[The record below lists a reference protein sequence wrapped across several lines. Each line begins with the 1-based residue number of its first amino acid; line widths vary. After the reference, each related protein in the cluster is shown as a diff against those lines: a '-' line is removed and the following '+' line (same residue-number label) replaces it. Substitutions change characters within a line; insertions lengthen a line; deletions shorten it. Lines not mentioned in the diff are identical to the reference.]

1 MNGFNLDN
9 FNLDALSNL
18 ELPAWAQDAINY
30 LRSIWNEGVF
40 GLTYGDI
47 ITASGILIFALI
59 VRGLFARTVVRTI
72 TRAAAGTKTGL
83 DDALVATVAAPLK
96 MVPIILGV
104 YFAAQVI
111 DLNDSAQ
118 IMVDKILRSLV
129 AFSIFW
135 TLNRAVGAFSFLFTG
150 LRDTLSPAIVDWLV
164 KALQIMFILIGAA
177 AILEMWGI
185 KVGPILAGLGIFGVA
200 VALGAQDLFKNL
212 ISGILILVE
221 KRMQPGE
228 WIVVDGI
235 VEGTVEQINF
245 RSTLVRQFDK
255 APVYVPNGKF
265 SDNAVVNYSRMTH
278 RRIKWVIGVEY
289 RTTVEQLRYIRDE
302 IEAYL
307 YTNDAFAKPPEA
319 TMFVHVDSFND
330 SSIDFLIYCFTKT
343 TVWTEWMKHKEQFAL
358 KLIEIVEAAG
368 TGFAFP
374 SRTLYMQQQ
383 DAPEVVHPPSLSDT
397 VAKMRVLKGETNAGP
412 QAGAENGGDG

>member
-1 MNGFNLDN
+1 MNN
-9 FNLDALSNL
+9 FNL
-18 ELPAWAQDAINY
+18 ETIQMPEWANNAVQY
-30 LRSIWNEGVF
+30 LRDIWNEGAF

-47 ITASGILIFALI
+47 IIATLIILVALM
-59 VRGLFARTVVRTI
+59 VRGLFARTVVRAI
-72 TRAAAGTKTGL
+72 SRAAAGTKTNL
-83 DDALVATVAAPLK
+83 DDALVTTIAAPLK
-96 MVPIILGV
+96 MVPIIGGV

-111 DLNDSAQ
+111 SLPEGAQ
-118 IMVDKILRSLV
+118 GVVDKVLRSLV

-164 KALQIMFILIGAA
+164 KALQVLFILIGAA

-185 KVGPILAGLGIFGVA
+185 RVGPILAGLGIFGVA

-228 WIVVDGI
+228 WIKVDGV
-235 VEGTVEQINF
+235 VEGTVERINF

-255 APVYVPNGKF
+255 APVYVPNAAF
-265 SDNAVVNYSRMTH
+265 SDNAVTNYSRMTH

-289 RTTVEQLRYIRDE
+289 RTSVEQLRYIREE

-307 YTNDAFAKPPEA
+307 FTNEAFAKPPEA
-319 TMFVHVDSFND
+319 TLFVHVDSFND

-343 TVWTEWMKHKEQFAL
+343 TRWTEWLEHKEAFAF
-358 KLIEIVEAAG
+358 KLIEIVEKAG
-368 TGFAFP
+368 TSFAFP
-374 SRTLYMQQQ
+374 SRTLYMLQE
-383 DAPEVVHPPSLSDT
+383 DAPEVIHPPTLSEN
-397 VAKMRVLKGETNAGP
+397 VVKMRQMKADASSAGVHAGSEDGGEG
-412 QAGAENGGDG
+412 

>member
-1 MNGFNLDN
+1 MKLDLN
-9 FNLDALSNL
+9 AIDLPDWADAGL
-18 ELPAWAQDAINY
+18 NY
-30 LRSIWNEGVF
+30 LKDIWNEGAF

-47 ITASGILIFALI
+47 IIATGILLFALI
-59 VRGLFARTVVRTI
+59 VRGLFARTAVRAI
-72 TRAAAGTKTGL
+72 SRAAAGTKTNL
-83 DDALVATVAAPLK
+83 DDALVTTIAAPLK
-96 MVPIILGV
+96 MVPIIFGV

-111 DLNDSAQ
+111 DLPDGAQ
-118 IMVDKILRSLV
+118 GVVEKILQSLV

-150 LRDTLSPAIVDWLV
+150 MRDTLSPAIVDWLV
-164 KALQIMFILIGAA
+164 KALQILFILIGGA
-177 AILEMWGI
+177 AILEVWGI
-185 KVGPILAGLGIFGVA
+185 QVGPILAGLGIFGVA

-228 WIVVDGI
+228 WIVVDGV

-245 RSTLVRQFDK
+245 RSTRIRQFDK
-255 APVYVPNGKF
+255 APVYVPNAIF
-265 SDNAVVNYSRMTH
+265 SDNAVTNYSRMTH

-307 YTNDAFAKPPEA
+307 WANDAFAKPPEA
-319 TMFVHVDSFND
+319 TLFVHVDSFNS
-330 SSIDFLIYCFTKT
+330 SSIDFMIYCFTKT
-343 TVWTEWMKHKEQFAL
+343 TVWTEWLKHKEEFAL
-358 KLIEIVEAAG
+358 KLIEIVEKAG

-383 DAPEVVHPPSLSDT
+383 DAPEIIHPPTLSEN
-397 VAKMRVLKGETNAGP
+397 VIKMHRLKGDSSAGA
-412 QAGAENGGDG
+412 QAGAEDGGDG